1 MQLVTGHTGAD
12 HVKSDQAGA
21 MHAGLAGTGTYV
33 LGTGSKLAATM
44 LNANTVSIADGDL
57 MLQGRHCS
65 IAYGE
70 TDELTVQNGT
80 QAQKRHD
87 LVVARYEKLDTEP
100 RTESVTLKVIKGT
113 PSDGDAEDPGYEE
126 GDILAGDLVA
136 EVPLYR
142 IPLDGITVG
151 DPVPL
156 FDVLVPMSELK
167 GDLDELR
174 DSVSQNVAALEA
186 TTNVRQDQTWS
197 DIEVTAHERAGIVT
211 VTVTRMGKS
220 GTASVLNA
228 QSTVG
233 HIKAGHRP
241 AVARRQLLGCK
252 SSGEWLYMGVDA
264 SGTVFINTMYA
275 TGTTTWGSFSGT
287 LSYPVP

>member
-1 MQLVTGHTGAD
+1 MQLVTGHTGTD

-126 GDILAGDLVA
+126 GNILAGDLVV

-156 FDVLVPMSELK
+156 FDVLVPMAELK

-174 DSVSQNVAALEA
+174 DSVSQLRSDTTANIAAA
-186 TTNVRQDQTWS
+186 VQSIRSVKTFST
-197 DIEVTAHERAGIVT
+197 RANSVSFEWMHQG
-211 VTVTRMGKS
+211 RS
-220 GTASVLNA
+220 GLTILIDNTPVI
-228 QSTVG
+228 Q
-233 HIKAGHRP
+233 I
-241 AVARRQLLGCK
+241 ARNL
-252 SSGEWLYMGVDA
+252 
-264 SGTVFINTMYA
+264 
-275 TGTTTWGSFSGT
+275 
-287 LSYPVP
+287 

>member
-1 MQLVTGHTGAD
+1 M
-12 HVKSDQAGA
+12 
-21 MHAGLAGTGTYV
+21 
-33 LGTGSKLAATM
+33 
-44 LNANTVSIADGDL
+44 
-57 MLQGRHCS
+57 
-65 IAYGE
+65 
-70 TDELTVQNGT
+70 
-80 QAQKRHD
+80 
-87 LVVARYEKLDTEP
+87 
-100 RTESVTLKVIKGT
+100 
-113 PSDGDAEDPGYEE
+113 
-126 GDILAGDLVA
+126 
-136 EVPLYR
+136 
-142 IPLDGITVG
+142 
-151 DPVPL
+151 
-156 FDVLVPMSELK
+156 
-167 GDLDELR
+167 
-174 DSVSQNVAALEA
+174 
-186 TTNVRQDQTWS
+186 
-197 DIEVTAHERAGIVT
+197 TAHERAGIVT